1 MEGERLDEQEP
12 RIDAQDEV
20 DAPSAASS
28 TEEED
33 FERMLRELSEELASM
48 DDDEIPTDDG
58 EADADTGGLDPDLE
72 ATILDTPPPS
82 EPTPHLFGPND
93 LLTISYAVQ
102 VSTGSGG
109 FVETEARGVLA
120 NARGYPITALDDFAF
135 GFDGMRNAYEIILDP
150 NALGYGLSE
159 LPTGT
164 QWNIRV
170 DENGRLVLDKPVGLR
185 VAVHRIDRDASG
197 GQALT
202 PLCNEGPDAPQT
214 VHLAIE
220 VDDPP
225 AEHAEFMVGMGLAD
239 TEPPSFAFSVYLA
252 VKLKVRS

>member
-1 MEGERLDEQEP
+1 VEGERLDELDP
-12 RIDAQDEV
+12 RIDVPDEV
-20 DAPSAASS
+20 DSPSATASS
-28 TEEED
+28 GED
-33 FERMLRELSEELASM
+33 DFDRMLREMSEELGSI
-48 DDDEIPTDDG
+48 DDDDIPTDDG
-58 EADADTGGLDPDLE
+58 EADDDTGGLDPDLE

-93 LLTISYAVQ
+93 LLTVSYAVQ
-102 VSTGSGG
+102 VATSTGG
-109 FVETEARGVLA
+109 FVETEAKGVLS

-164 QWNIRV
+164 QWNLRV
-170 DENGRLVLDKPVGLR
+170 DETGRLVVDKPVGLR
-185 VAVHRIDRDASG
+185 LSVHRIDRDASG

-202 PLCNEGPDAPQT
+202 PLCNVGPEAPET

-252 VKLKVRS
+252 VKLQG